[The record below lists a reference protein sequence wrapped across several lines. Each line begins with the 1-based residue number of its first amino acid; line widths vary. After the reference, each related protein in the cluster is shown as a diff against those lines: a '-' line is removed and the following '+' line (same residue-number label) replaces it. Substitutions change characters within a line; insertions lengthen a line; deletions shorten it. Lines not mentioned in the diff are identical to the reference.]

1 MGVSL
6 DKEEGAWKKAIA
18 DDKLTW
24 SHISDLK
31 FWQSP
36 LAKEYNVEAIPY
48 SVLLDKN
55 GVIVAK
61 NLRGEELEKKV
72 AELMAQN

>member
-1 MGVSL
+1 M
-6 DKEEGAWKKAIA
+6 
-18 DDKLTW
+18 
-24 SHISDLK
+24 K